1 MLWHKANGARTMY
14 ELSSLSNQTN
24 ITIGIKVGSP
34 YLVYCILPKH
44 QIWFFHERTLII
56 QVHLIQVL
64 MPRYKIETRLS
75 TIPWYFWTLNI
86 YQDADPRKY
95 KKQACCQLCAGKT
108 YFQILG
114 GPRRE
119 GNVITP
125 EVNDEKME
133 KKPQVNKVLPF
144 LYRKQTLF
152 CSKSWHY
159 HHF

>member
-1 MLWHKANGARTMY
+1 MGLALCMNYPHCQIKPIRQLAPSVETHILYPAKTSNLIFSR
-14 ELSSLSNQTN
+14 EDFDHSSPSQT
-24 ITIGIKVGSP
+24 GIIQNTKLKHAFRP
-34 YLVYCILPKH
+34 YLDIFGH
-44 QIWFFHERTLII
+44 
-56 QVHLIQVL
+56 
-64 MPRYKIETRLS
+64 
-75 TIPWYFWTLNI
+75 NI

-133 KKPQVNKVLPF
+133 KNPQVNKVSPLP
-144 LYRKQTLF
+144 YRKQTLF
-152 CSKSWHY
+152 CSKS
-159 HHF
+159 